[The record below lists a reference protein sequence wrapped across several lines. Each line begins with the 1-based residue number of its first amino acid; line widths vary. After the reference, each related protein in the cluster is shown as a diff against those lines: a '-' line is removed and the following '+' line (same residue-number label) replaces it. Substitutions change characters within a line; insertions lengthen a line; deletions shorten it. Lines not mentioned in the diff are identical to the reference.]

1 MSTKFYTLLTDI
13 GAAKLASAAALG
25 VPLKITHM
33 AVGDGGGVLPTPDAK
48 QTALVNEKR
57 RAALNMLYID
67 PQNSSQII
75 AEQVIPENEGGWW
88 IREVG
93 LFDESGALIAVGNCP
108 ESYKPQLAE
117 GSGRTQTV
125 RMVLITSSTDNITLK
140 IDPAVVLATR
150 KYVDDKALEL
160 KVYVDD
166 LMAKHL
172 AAPDPHSQYAPK
184 ESPTFTGTPKAPT
197 PAAGNNTTQLATTAF
212 VQAALTAL
220 INGAPATL
228 DTLKEIAAA
237 INNDP
242 KFSTT
247 INNALALKAP
257 LSSPELTGTPTAPTA
272 AQSVNNTQIATT
284 AFVKSAIAA
293 MVGSAPAA
301 LDTLNELAA
310 ALGNDP
316 NFATTMLNALAGKQ
330 PLDNTLTNLSGKDV
344 AGLLTYLGLGEAAKR
359 DVGTRSGQIP
369 DMSSFASALSSSGYQ
384 KLPSGLIIQWGAAVA
399 GIGSTGGTGN
409 VVSFPVAFPRY
420 CAQIITSYDDGS
432 FLMRLA
438 RQYGAIASVKNGNLL
453 FIRQG
458 QGKSASGKPLPVIT
472 ITRKDG
478 DSHRFT
484 LADRGAYTGVI
495 ASWLHTREP
504 AKKES
509 TTVKRKRRTKK
520 QKKEPEAK
528 QGDYLVGT
536 DENVLVLNRTYANR
550 SNAERAAKMQWERLQ
565 RGVASFSL
573 QLAEGRADLYT
584 EMPVKVSG
592 FKQPIDDAEWTITT
606 LTHTV
611 SPDNGFT
618 TSLELEVR
626 IDDFEME

>member
-1 MSTKFYTLLTDI
+1 MAQDYHHGVRVVEVNEGTRSITTVSTAIVGMVCTGDDADAKMFPLNKPVLITDVLTASGKAGESGTLARSLDAIADQAKPVTVVVRVPQGETEEETTTNII
-13 GAAKLASAAALG
+13 GAVTAEGKKTGMKALLSAQSQLGVKPRILG
-25 VPLKITHM
+25 VPGHDNKAVATELTEVLEWRYRGFEADQLDLELDDADGKI
-33 AVGDGGGVLPTPDAK
+33 VLP
-48 QTALVNEKR
+48 R
-57 RAALNMLYID
+57 R
-67 PQNSSQII
+67 
-75 AEQVIPENEGGWW
+75 
-88 IREVG
+88 
-93 LFDESGALIAVGNCP
+93 GAV
-108 ESYKPQLAE
+108 
-117 GSGRTQTV
+117 
-125 RMVLITSSTDNITLK
+125 ITLALGWK
-140 IDPAVVLATR
+140 GQPLFPKGAFT
-150 KYVDDKALEL
+150 VDEIE
-160 KVYVDD
+160 
-166 LMAKHL
+166 HTG
-172 AAPDPHSQYAPK
+172 APDRLTIRARSADFR
-184 ESPTFTGTPKAPT
+184 ETL
-197 PAAGNNTTQLATTAF
+197 NTRREKSWHKTT
-212 VQAALTAL
+212 V
-220 INGAPATL
+220 GEVV
-228 DTLKEIAAA
+228 KEIAARH
-237 INNDP
+237 
-242 KFSTT
+242 K
-247 INNALALKAP
+247 LK
-257 LSSPELTGTPTAPTA
+257 
-272 AQSVNNTQIATT
+272 
-284 AFVKSAIAA
+284 
-293 MVGSAPAA
+293 M
-301 LDTLNELAA
+301 
-310 ALGNDP
+310 ALGKDLSDKP
-316 NFATTMLNALAGKQ
+316 VEHIDQ
-330 PLDNTLTNLSGKDV
+330 TNES
-344 AGLLTYLGLGEAAKR
+344 
-359 DVGTRSGQIP
+359 
-369 DMSSFASALSSSGYQ
+369 
-384 KLPSGLIIQWGAAVA
+384 
-399 GIGSTGGTGN
+399 
-409 VVSFPVAFPRY
+409 
-420 CAQIITSYDDGS
+420 DGS

-618 TSLELEVR
+618 TSIELEVK
-626 IDDFEME
+626 IGDLEME

>member
-1 MSTKFYTLLTDI
+1 MPRRGAVITL
-13 GAAKLASAAALG
+13 ALG
-25 VPLKITHM
+25 WKGQPLFPKGAFT
-33 AVGDGGGVLPTPDAK
+33 V
-48 QTALVNEKR
+48 
-57 RAALNMLYID
+57 
-67 PQNSSQII
+67 
-75 AEQVIPENEGGWW
+75 
-88 IREVG
+88 
-93 LFDESGALIAVGNCP
+93 DEIEHTG
-108 ESYKPQLAE
+108 
-117 GSGRTQTV
+117 
-125 RMVLITSSTDNITLK
+125 
-140 IDPAVVLATR
+140 
-150 KYVDDKALEL
+150 
-160 KVYVDD
+160 
-166 LMAKHL
+166 
-172 AAPDPHSQYAPK
+172 APDRLTIRARSADFR
-184 ESPTFTGTPKAPT
+184 ETL
-197 PAAGNNTTQLATTAF
+197 NTRREKSWHKTT
-212 VQAALTAL
+212 V
-220 INGAPATL
+220 GEVV
-228 DTLKEIAAA
+228 KEIAVRH
-237 INNDP
+237 
-242 KFSTT
+242 K
-247 INNALALKAP
+247 LK
-257 LSSPELTGTPTAPTA
+257 
-272 AQSVNNTQIATT
+272 
-284 AFVKSAIAA
+284 
-293 MVGSAPAA
+293 M
-301 LDTLNELAA
+301 
-310 ALGNDP
+310 ALGKDLSDKP
-316 NFATTMLNALAGKQ
+316 VEHIDQ
-330 PLDNTLTNLSGKDV
+330 TNES
-344 AGLLTYLGLGEAAKR
+344 
-359 DVGTRSGQIP
+359 
-369 DMSSFASALSSSGYQ
+369 
-384 KLPSGLIIQWGAAVA
+384 
-399 GIGSTGGTGN
+399 
-409 VVSFPVAFPRY
+409 
-420 CAQIITSYDDGS
+420 DGS

-504 AKKES
+504 AKNES